1 MRTAC
6 TYIKGDNMKSIKRIS
21 RIAIGFLLV
30 ILSVFSAFAET
41 IYTLDGYSYTVTDN
55 LSMTLKDWDT
65 SIDSNLSLP
74 DTLANRY
81 FTNIGNWAFENRT
94 DLTGL
99 DFSQSQH
106 LTRIGYETFIGC
118 SGIANDLVLPE
129 SLYLLND
136 RCFSGCSA
144 IPSLTI
150 KGNVTVIP
158 TESFYGCSSLKSV
171 VLPTTVKN
179 IQSWAFGDCTE
190 LEYVEIPQN
199 VTSIAISAF
208 MNDPNLTLGV
218 WYGSYGY
225 EYAVAQNIPYVLLD
239 GVKLGD
245 ANGDGSVNINDVT
258 TIQRYL
264 AELET
269 LEGIYLHAADV
280 NQDGTVD
287 IADAT
292 TIQMYLAEY
301 DMEYPIGEVMTQ

>member
-21 RIAIGFLLV
+21 LIALGFLLV

-190 LEYVEIPQN
+190 LEYVEIPKS
-199 VTSIAISAF
+199 VGTIAVSAF
-208 MNDPNLTLGV
+208 LNDPNLTLGV

-225 EYAVAQNIPYVLLD
+225 TYAKEQNIPYILLE
-239 GVKLGD
+239 GGKLGD
-245 ANGDGSVNINDVT
+245 ANGDGHVNVNDVT
-258 TIQRYL
+258 AIQRHAAELEPLEGICFHAADIDGDGDVSVDDATELQRYL
-264 AELET
+264 AE
-269 LEGIYLHAADV
+269 YA
-280 NQDGTVD
+280 VD
-287 IADAT
+287 
-292 TIQMYLAEY
+292 
-301 DMEYPIGEVMTQ
+301 YPIGEVMTQ

>member
-21 RIAIGFLLV
+21 LIALGFLLV

-179 IQSWAFGDCTE
+179 IQSWAFGNCTA
-190 LEYVEIPQN
+190 LEYVEIPKS
-199 VTSIAISAF
+199 VTSIA
-208 MNDPNLTLGV
+208 N
-218 WYGSYGY
+218 
-225 EYAVAQNIPYVLLD
+225 
-239 GVKLGD
+239 
-245 ANGDGSVNINDVT
+245 
-258 TIQRYL
+258 
-264 AELET
+264 
-269 LEGIYLHAADV
+269 AA
-280 NQDGTVD
+280 
-287 IADAT
+287 
-292 TIQMYLAEY
+292 L
-301 DMEYPIGEVMTQ
+301 